1 MTRPATPTPVW
12 IDTDMGF
19 DDLAA
24 VLVVDQNPGWQVEG
38 LSLVAGN
45 APLPVVEDNALRS
58 AACFGWRFPVHAGC
72 DKPLACDLVTA
83 QYVLGEDAMASAGR
97 QLPAAP
103 AVVALA
109 SRDAVSALARW
120 LEATGTPATVLALGP
135 LTNIATLLIA
145 RPDLIPRIGRLV
157 WMGGSAGPGNH
168 TAAAEFNAAV
178 DPESVQRVIDAGVCI
193 EMVGLDACRQVRAH
207 AADADAL
214 RTLGTERSAILADLL
229 LGYVR
234 IASPDGSRPMALYDP
249 TAAAAL
255 VCPEGMQ
262 WREGH
267 LAMELDGT
275 LTRGMTVVEWRVP
288 RKAIA
293 NARMASLADE
303 EKLREV
309 VFGALARAAR

>member
-1 MTRPATPTPVW
+1 MPHATAPTPVW

-24 VLVVDQNPGWQVEG
+24 VLVVAAHAGWSIEG

-45 APLPVVEDNALRS
+45 GPLPVVVDNALRS

-72 DKPLACDLVTA
+72 DSPLTSALVTA

-97 QLPAAP
+97 QLPPRP
-103 AVVALA
+103 ADAALA
-109 SRDAVSALARW
+109 SRDAVGALGRW
-120 LEATGTPATVLALGP
+120 LEQAPAPATLLALGP
-135 LTNIATLLIA
+135 LTNIATLLMKQPTLA
-145 RPDLIPRIGRLV
+145 NRIGRLV

-168 TAAAEFNAAV
+168 TATAEFNAAV
-178 DPESVQRVIDAGVCI
+178 DPEAVQTVIDAGLCI

-207 AADADAL
+207 ASDADTL
-214 RTLGTERSAILADLL
+214 RALGTERGQILADLL

-255 VCPEGMQ
+255 VCPQGMQ

-267 LAMELDGT
+267 LAMELEGR
-275 LTRGMTVVEWRVP
+275 LTRGMTVIEWRVP
-288 RKAIA
+288 RKAHG
-293 NARMASLADE
+293 NARIASLADE
-303 EKLREV
+303 TLLREV
-309 VFGALARAAR
+309 VFQALAQASR